1 MRLVLAAALALSLAA
16 CGSDPAGIRLGLQND
31 GFDAPPAG
39 CQHAAAAPF
48 RIERDG
54 ENMVFVEV
62 GTEARRSIVW
72 PFGFAAW
79 LERGVAVLYASDGSV
94 VGREGDV
101 LENIGGAAIAG
112 EGFHVC
118 AVGVRT
124 YT

>member
-1 MRLVLAAALALSLAA
+1 
-16 CGSDPAGIRLGLQND
+16 
-31 GFDAPPAG
+31 
-39 CQHAAAAPF
+39 
-48 RIERDG
+48 
-54 ENMVFVEV
+54 MVFVEV

-79 LERGVAVLYASDGSV
+79 LERGVAVLYASDGSI

-101 LENIGGAAIAG
+101 LDNIGGAAIAG
-112 EGFHVC
+112 EGFRVC